1 MSSALIT
8 TGMTIPD
15 ILLQLL
21 PGLGQTLLLTFAS
34 LALSLPGGLLYV
46 LLAQSRFA
54 ILARGWLE
62 LFRTI
67 PLLVWLFLLFF
78 GLPLWTGLDLGG
90 IGSAVLVFVLWGSS
104 EAGEVFRGAWRS
116 IPTAQLEAGISLG
129 LNTRQRWRYLILP
142 WLLRLSLP
150 PLMNVA
156 TRLIKTSSLTVLI
169 GVTELTKAGQQI
181 IEREDNA
188 LLVYGLLL
196 LGYFAICFPLSLAA
210 RRLEQRWSVA

>member
-1 MSSALIT
+1 MSIT
-8 TGMTIPD
+8 D

-21 PGLGQTLLLTFAS
+21 PGLGQTLLLTGLS
-34 LALSLPGGLLYV
+34 LLLSLPGGFLYV
-46 LLAQSRFA
+46 LLAQSKLSV
-54 ILARGWLE
+54 LARFWLE

-78 GLPLWTGLDLGG
+78 GLPLWTGVDVGG
-90 IGSAVLVFVLWGSS
+90 LGSALLVFVLWGST
-104 EAGEVFRGAWRS
+104 EAGEVFRGAWRA
-116 IPTAQLEAGISLG
+116 IPVAQIEAGVSLG
-129 LNTRQRWRYLILP
+129 LNSRQRWRFLLGP
-142 WLLRLSLP
+142 LLLRLSLP

-156 TRLIKTSSLTVLI
+156 TRLVKTSSLTVLI

-210 RRLEQRWSVA
+210 RRLEQRWSLA

>member
-1 MSSALIT
+1 MSIA
-8 TGMTIPD
+8 D

-21 PGLGQTLLLTFAS
+21 PGLGQTLLLTGLS
-34 LALSLPGGLLYV
+34 LLLSLPGGFFYV
-46 LLAQSRFA
+46 LLAQSKFSV
-54 ILARGWLE
+54 LARFWLE
-62 LFRTI
+62 LFRVI

-78 GLPLWTGLDLGG
+78 GLPLWTGVDVGG
-90 IGSAVLVFVLWGSS
+90 LGSALLVFVLWGST
-104 EAGEVFRGAWRS
+104 EVGEVFRGAWRA
-116 IPTAQLEAGISLG
+116 IPTAQVEAGVSLG
-129 LNTRQRWRYLILP
+129 LNSRQRWRYLLGP
-142 WLLRLSLP
+142 LLLRLSLP

-156 TRLIKTSSLTVLI
+156 TRLVKTSSLTVLI

-210 RRLEQRWSVA
+210 RRLEQRWSLA

>member
-1 MSSALIT
+1 
-8 TGMTIPD
+8 MTLAE
-15 ILLQLL
+15 ILWQLL
-21 PGLGQTLLLTFAS
+21 PGLSQTISLTGLS
-34 LALSLPGGLLYV
+34 LMLSLPGGVAYV
-46 LLAQSRFA
+46 LLSQSRFCW
-54 ILARGWLE
+54 LARLWLE

-78 GLPLWTGLDLGG
+78 GLPLWIGLDIGG
-90 IGSAVLVFVLWGSS
+90 VGSAVLVFVLWGST
-104 EAGEVFRGAWRS
+104 EAGEVFRGAWRAL
-116 IPTAQLEAGISLG
+116 PPAQLEAAVSLG
-129 LNTRQRWRYLILP
+129 LTARQRWRYLLLP
-142 WLLRLSLP
+142 LLLRLSLP

-188 LLVYGLLL
+188 LLIYGLLL

-210 RRLEQRWSVA
+210 RQLERRWSLV

>member
-1 MSSALIT
+1 
-8 TGMTIPD
+8 MTFTE
-15 ILLQLL
+15 ILWQLL
-21 PGLGQTLLLTFAS
+21 PGLWQTVSLTGLSLL
-34 LALSLPGGLLYV
+34 LSLPGGVAYV
-46 LLAQSRFA
+46 LLSQSRFSW
-54 ILARGWLE
+54 LARLWLE

-78 GLPLWTGLDLGG
+78 GLPLWTGLDIGG
-90 IGSAVLVFVLWGSS
+90 VGSAVLVFVLWGST
-104 EAGEVFRGAWRS
+104 EAGEVFRGAWRAL
-116 IPTAQLEAGISLG
+116 PPAQLEAAVSLG
-129 LNTRQRWRYLILP
+129 LTARQRWRYLLLP
-142 WLLRLSLP
+142 LLLRLSLP

-188 LLVYGLLL
+188 LLIYGLLL

-210 RRLEQRWSVA
+210 RQLERRWSLL

>member
-1 MSSALIT
+1 MSIT
-8 TGMTIPD
+8 D

-21 PGLGQTLLLTFAS
+21 PGLGQTLLLTGLS
-34 LALSLPGGLLYV
+34 LLLSLPGGFLYV
-46 LLAQSRFA
+46 LLAQSKLSV
-54 ILARGWLE
+54 LARFWLE

-78 GLPLWTGLDLGG
+78 GLPLWTGVDVGG
-90 IGSAVLVFVLWGSS
+90 LGSALLVFVLWGST
-104 EAGEVFRGAWRS
+104 EAGEVFRGAWRA
-116 IPTAQLEAGISLG
+116 IPTAQVEAGVSLG
-129 LNTRQRWRYLILP
+129 LNSRQRWRFLLGP
-142 WLLRLSLP
+142 LLLRLSLP

-156 TRLIKTSSLTVLI
+156 TRLVKTSSLTVLI

-210 RRLEQRWSVA
+210 RRLEQRWSLA

>member
-1 MSSALIT
+1 MEATALST
-8 TGMTIPD
+8 TMTLSD

-21 PGLGQTLLLTFAS
+21 PGLGQTLLLTLVS

-46 LLAQSRFA
+46 LLSQSRFN
-54 ILARGWLE
+54 LFARAWLE

-78 GLPLWTGLDLGG
+78 GLPLWMGVDIGG
-90 IGSAVLVFVLWGSS
+90 VGSAILVFVLWGSS
-104 EAGEVFRGAWRS
+104 EAGEVFRGAWRAL
-116 IPTAQLEAGISLG
+116 PAAQLEAAISLG
-129 LNTRQRWRYLILP
+129 LNAQQRWRFVILP
-142 WLLRLSLP
+142 LLLRLSLP

-156 TRLIKTSSLTVLI
+156 TRLIKTSSLTMLI

-188 LLVYGLLL
+188 LLIYGLLL

-210 RRLEQRWSVA
+210 RRLEQRWSLA